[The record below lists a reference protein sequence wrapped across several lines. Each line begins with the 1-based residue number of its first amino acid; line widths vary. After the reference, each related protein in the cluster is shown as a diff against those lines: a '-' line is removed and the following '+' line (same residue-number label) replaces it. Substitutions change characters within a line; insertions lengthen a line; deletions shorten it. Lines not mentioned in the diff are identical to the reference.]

1 MAIQFYEF
9 LYTYAPSLLDKDG
22 RITPTELKTLMDRVL
37 GNAMS
42 KDEIDA
48 IIKSVDADLSGTIE
62 FDEFL
67 TLMSD
72 PKFCNPDERRQVFD
86 MFDKDG
92 SGHICIVE
100 LKDAFR
106 KLGEL

>member
-1 MAIQFYEF
+1 
-9 LYTYAPSLLDKDG
+9 
-22 RITPTELKTLMDRVL
+22 MDRVL

-106 KLGEL
+106 KLGELRQIFSSQVSLIGWSTTFSRPEIG